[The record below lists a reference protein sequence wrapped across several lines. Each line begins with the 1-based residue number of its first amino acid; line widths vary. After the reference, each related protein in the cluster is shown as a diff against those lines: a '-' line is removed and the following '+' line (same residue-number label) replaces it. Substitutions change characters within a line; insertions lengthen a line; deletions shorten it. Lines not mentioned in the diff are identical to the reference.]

1 MARVIGA
8 KAHVARLRRLRS
20 PEMVRKVGSALYAA
34 GQLIQVEAQIS
45 ITAGA
50 VSGKGHV
57 PSLPGQPPK
66 ADTHILANGIETLL
80 VAPLRVNVEAVALT
94 DKGYNYAEI
103 EFGNSRVAERPYL
116 RPAVAKKRAEAVQ
129 LVRRAVD
136 SVVRAGG

>member
-20 PEMVRKVGSALYAA
+20 PEMVRKVSSALFAA

-57 PSLPGQPPK
+57 PSLPGQPPNQ
-66 ADTHILANGIETLL
+66 DTGVLANGIETNL
-80 VAPLRVNVEAVALT
+80 VAPLKVEVTSNAP
-94 DKGYNYAEI
+94 YAGEL
-103 EFGNSRVAERPYL
+103 EFGTSKMAERPYM
-116 RPAVAKKRAEAVQ
+116 RPAVAKKRPEAVR

-136 SVVRAGG
+136 SVVRGG